1 MKEALTAA
9 LVFLELAILAYF
21 LALNTL
27 YLLFCVVAYVRLR
40 RHRRRWTARDLE
52 AVMRSAATPAISIVA
67 PAFNEE
73 ATLAD
78 SVRSLLLLN
87 YPQFEVIVVSDGS
100 TDATV
105 AVGGREFELMR
116 APVSHAQSIP
126 TQAVRGIYRSLAH
139 PDLVMIDKENGG
151 KADAI
156 NAGINAAR
164 YPLVCVI
171 DADSLLEEHSLSRA
185 VLPFI
190 EDPDT
195 IAAGGIV
202 RIANGCRV
210 ERGRVTEV
218 RLPDSHLARFQ
229 AVEYLRAFL
238 AGRVAQSAV
247 NGLLIISGAF
257 GLFKRDALIEVGGF
271 RPDTI
276 GEDMEL
282 VTRLHRLYRESGRRF
297 RIVFQPE
304 PTCWTE
310 VPESVRMLARQ
321 RNRWQRGTLEVLGYH
336 SRMLFN
342 PRYGVVGLLAMPYFL
357 IFEAV
362 GPIIELTGYVVT
374 GVAIGLGLL
383 DWRFAELFFLA
394 AIVYGSLLSV
404 ASVALEELS
413 FRRYP
418 RAGDLVRL
426 TAYGMLENLGY
437 RQLATLWRIVG
448 VIDYFRGRK
457 GWGTMT
463 RKGFARGVQNGT
475 DRLSR

>member
-1 MKEALTAA
+1 MRASLSVALS
-9 LVFLELAILAYF
+9 FLELLILGYF
-21 LALNTL
+21 LALNTI
-27 YLLFCVVAYVRLR
+27 YLAFCIVAYLRLR
-40 RHRRRWTARDLE
+40 QHRRRWTGRELE
-52 AVMRSAATPAISIVA
+52 AVMRSSATPAISIIA
-67 PAFNEE
+67 PAYNEQ

-78 SVRSLLLLN
+78 SVHSLLLLN

-100 TDATV
+100 TDETV
-105 AVGGREFELMR
+105 AVAGREFELLR
-116 APVSHAQSIP
+116 APVSHAQPIP
-126 TQAVRGIYRSLAH
+126 TRPVRGIYRSLTH

-156 NAGINAAR
+156 NAGVNAAR

-171 DADSLLEEHSLSRA
+171 DADSLLEEHSLIRA

-190 EDPDT
+190 EDADT

-218 RLPDSHLARFQ
+218 RLPDNPLAMFQ

-238 AGRVAQSAV
+238 AGRVAQSAI

-257 GLFKRDALIEVGGF
+257 GVFRRDAVIEVGGL
-271 RPDTI
+271 RADTI

-282 VTRLHRLYRESGRRF
+282 VTRLHRFYRERRRRF

-310 VPESVRMLARQ
+310 APETLQMLARQ
-321 RNRWQRGTLEVLGYH
+321 RNRWQRGTLQVIGFH

-342 PRYGVVGLLAMPYFL
+342 PRYGVVGLLAMPFYL
-357 IFEAV
+357 IFEAL
-362 GPIIELTGYVVT
+362 GPMIELTGYVVT
-374 GVAIGLGLL
+374 VFALVFGLL

-418 RAGDLVRL
+418 KTTDLL
-426 TAYGMLENLGY
+426 KLAAYGVLENFGY
-437 RQLATLWRIVG
+437 RQLATWWRIVG
-448 VIDYFRGRK
+448 VIDYFKGK
-457 GWGTMT
+457 QGWGTMK
-463 RKGFARGVQNGT
+463 RKGFTATRG
-475 DRLSR
+475 

>member
-1 MKEALTAA
+1 MRTAVA
-9 LVFLELAILAYF
+9 FFEIAILGYF
-21 LALNTL
+21 LVLNTL
-27 YLLFCVVAYVRLR
+27 YLVFCIVAYIRLR
-40 RHRRRWTARDLE
+40 QHRRRWTARDLDT
-52 AVMRSAATPAISIVA
+52 VMRSSATPAISIVA
-67 PAFNEE
+67 PAHNEE
-73 ATLAD
+73 ATLAE
-78 SVRSLLLLN
+78 SVRALLLVN
-87 YPQFEVIVVSDGS
+87 YPQFEVIVVNDGS
-100 TDATV
+100 TDGTLL
-105 AVGGREFELMR
+105 VGAREFDLAR
-116 APVSHAQSIP
+116 APVSYAQPIP
-126 TQAVRGIYRSLAH
+126 TQPVRGIYHSLAN
-139 PDLVMIDKENGG
+139 PDLVLIDKENGG

-164 YPLVCVI
+164 YPIVCVI

-202 RIANGCRV
+202 RIVNGCRV
-210 ERGRVTEV
+210 ERGRVAEV
-218 RLPDSHLARFQ
+218 RLPRSHLAMFQ
-229 AVEYLRAFL
+229 TVEYLRAFL

-257 GLFKRDALIEVGGF
+257 GLFKRDALVEVGGF

-282 VTRLHRLYRESGRRF
+282 VTRLHRIYRERGQRF

-321 RNRWQRGTLEVLGYH
+321 RNRWQRGTLEVLGFH

-342 PRYGVVGLLAMPYFL
+342 PRYGVIGLVAMPYYL
-357 IFEAV
+357 VFEGM
-362 GPIIELTGYVVT
+362 GPVIEVTGYVVT
-374 GVAIGLGLL
+374 VVAIAFGLL

-394 AIVYGSLLSV
+394 AIMYGTLLSV
-404 ASVALEELS
+404 AAVALEELS

-418 RAGDLVRL
+418 RATDLLRL
-426 TAYGMLENLGY
+426 TAYGVLENFGY
-437 RQLATLWRIVG
+437 RQLATCWRIMG

-457 GWGTMT
+457 GWGRMK
-463 RKGFARGVQNGT
+463 RKGF
-475 DRLSR
+475 SRAAA